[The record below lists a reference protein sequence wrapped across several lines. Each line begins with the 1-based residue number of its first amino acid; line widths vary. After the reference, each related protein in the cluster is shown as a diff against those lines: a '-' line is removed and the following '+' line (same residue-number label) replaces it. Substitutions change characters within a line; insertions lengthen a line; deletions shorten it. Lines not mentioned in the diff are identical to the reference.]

1 LDFWSFYKDQV
12 YKLPSDAGRFFE
24 DWPPPRAEAL
34 PVSPPRL
41 TAAVV
46 MRGAAVVMRGA
57 AVVMRGAAVVI
68 RGGDEARELGRG
80 KLSKTSSSGPLE
92 LDLYYAKI
100 GQDRYGLNK
109 KATKNA

>member
-1 LDFWSFYKDQV
+1 
-12 YKLPSDAGRFFE
+12 
-24 DWPPPRAEAL
+24 
-34 PVSPPRL
+34 
-41 TAAVV
+41 

-68 RGGDEARELGRG
+68 RGGDEARELGPG
-80 KLSKTSSSGPLE
+80 KLSKNSSSGPLE

>member
-1 LDFWSFYKDQV
+1 MDFWYFYKDQV

-46 MRGAAVVMRGA
+46 MRGAAVV
-57 AVVMRGAAVVI
+57 I
-68 RGGDEARELGRG
+68 RGGDEARELGLG
-80 KLSKTSSSGPLE
+80 SCPKLHLQ
-92 LDLYYAKI
+92 DL
-100 GQDRYGLNK
+100 
-109 KATKNA
+109 

>member
-57 AVVMRGAAVVI
+57 AVVI
-68 RGGDEARELGRG
+68 RGGDEARELGAG
-80 KLSKTSSSGPLE
+80 KLSKNSSSGPLE

-100 GQDRYGLNK
+100 G
-109 KATKNA
+109 